1 MVFLKTIF
9 IIVPLLIVF
18 ISVFFFISLRNVFS
32 KKNSVKKI
40 KNEILT
46 CAVCN
51 ISVHESIAL
60 NKNKKTYCSEDC
72 FNS

>member
-9 IIVPLLIVF
+9 IIVPLVIVF
-18 ISVFFFISLRNVFS
+18 ISLFLLMSLRNVFI

-40 KNEILT
+40 KNEIVT
-46 CAVCN
+46 CAACS

-60 NKNKKTYCSEDC
+60 QKNKKSYCSQDC
-72 FNS
+72 LNS

>member
-9 IIVPLLIVF
+9 IIVPLVIVF
-18 ISVFFFISLRNVFS
+18 ISLFLIMSLRNVFI
-32 KKNSVKKI
+32 KKNSAKKI

>member
-18 ISVFFFISLRNVFS
+18 ISVFFLISLRNVFI

-40 KNEILT
+40 KNEI
-46 CAVCN
+46 
-51 ISVHESIAL
+51 E
-60 NKNKKTYCSEDC
+60 KQ
-72 FNS
+72 